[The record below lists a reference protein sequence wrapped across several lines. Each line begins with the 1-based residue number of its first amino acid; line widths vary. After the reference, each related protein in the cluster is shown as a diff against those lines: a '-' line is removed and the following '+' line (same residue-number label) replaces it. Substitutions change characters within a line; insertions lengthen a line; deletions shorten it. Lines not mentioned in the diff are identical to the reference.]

1 MTRAFRS
8 IWSVLISLFLIMIPI
23 QFYLAGHGAME
34 GANVATHVGDK
45 GIHITR
51 TIMSTA
57 WDPHSAFGT
66 LMLLVSLL
74 ILLVALGARLPR
86 RLLGMTAGLFVLMVI
101 QAIVLGAFNDSS
113 STRWIAAIHPVN
125 ALVIIGLAIAL
136 MVRGREYLPIARFRP
151 AVGEPVAAG
160 S

>member
-1 MTRAFRS
+1 LTRALRS
-8 IWSVLISLFLIMIPI
+8 IWSVLLTLFLAMIPI

-34 GANVATHVGDK
+34 GSNVATHVGDK
-45 GIHITR
+45 GIHISR

-57 WDPHSAFGT
+57 WDPHAIFGT

-74 ILLVALGARLPR
+74 ILLVAFGARLPR

-125 ALVIIGLAIAL
+125 ALLIIGLAISL
-136 MVRGREYLPIARFRP
+136 MVRGREYSPIARVRSMS
-151 AVGEPVAAG
+151 GEPVATG